1 MADGLAKEVFKLK
14 KAGEVLPSLVTFT
27 EKQALVKLVERK
39 DQPVVDGESAD
50 STRRIETMRFAQN
63 FYTQA
68 QRKLAED
75 YNKNRRIR
83 RNESLLR

>member
-1 MADGLAKEVFKLK
+1 
-14 KAGEVLPSLVTFT
+14 
-27 EKQALVKLVERK
+27 VERK